1 MMKTNRSATRSVH
14 TARNRIR
21 MTTGDR
27 VYQAVIYTIVTMV
40 TLACLLPLLYVIG
53 MSFASEGEMIQ
64 RNYFIIVPK
73 KPILSAYEFVFN
85 QRGFW
90 NSMGISVART
100 LLGVAA
106 MLLFVIPGG
115 YILSKQDMPG
125 RKFVTMFFIT
135 TMLISGGMIPSY
147 LLLRDLKLLNTFWV
161 YVIPAFGNTYNMLI
175 VKIFVQSIPNDII
188 ESADLDGATEL
199 RKMLYIA
206 IPLLVPTI
214 SALGLFAAVAHWNS
228 WFDAMLYVRNTD
240 IHPVQLLIRNLMT
253 TSSMSQT
260 QDASRTIYQK
270 VTPEAMKMA
279 CVVVAMLPIMLVY
292 PFLQKYFVYG
302 MYTGSIKG

>member
-1 MMKTNRSATRSVH
+1 MNATRQ
-14 TARNRIR
+14 AKAYRQPRNHIR

-27 VYQAVIYTIVTMV
+27 IYQVFIYIIVTLI
-40 TLACLLPLLYVIG
+40 TLACLLPLLYVVG
-53 MSFASEGEMIQ
+53 MSFTSEGEMIQ
-64 RNYFIIVPK
+64 RNYFVIVPNR
-73 KPILSAYEFVFN
+73 PILSAYEFVLG

-100 LLGVAA
+100 VLGVIA
-106 MLLFVIPGG
+106 MMLFVVPGG
-115 YILSKQDMPG
+115 YILAKRDMPG
-125 RKFVTMFFIT
+125 QKFVTMFFIT
-135 TMLISGGMIPSY
+135 TMLIGGGMIPSY
-147 LLLRDLKLLNTFWV
+147 LLMRDLGLINTFWV
-161 YVIPAFGNTYNMLI
+161 YVVPAFGNTYNMLI
-175 VKIFVQSIPNDII
+175 VKIFVQNIPQDIV

-199 RKMLYIA
+199 KKMLYIA

-214 SALGLFAAVAHWNS
+214 SALGLFAAVGHWNS
-228 WFDAMLYVRNTD
+228 WFDAMLYVRKTE

-260 QDASRTIYQK
+260 QDRSLTIYQK

-292 PFLQKYFVYG
+292 PFLQKYFIYG